1 MEKGWLLGGCG
12 GKINFL
18 QSNITLHYSTDK
30 RHEITS
36 RRKKQSELMMMMRL
50 SGTVY
55 ILFMLEAEAE
65 AGGVGMALAGMNERP
80 TTEAW

>member
-1 MEKGWLLGGCG
+1 
-12 GKINFL
+12 
-18 QSNITLHYSTDK
+18 
-30 RHEITS
+30 
-36 RRKKQSELMMMMRL
+36 MRL

-65 AGGVGMALAGMNERP
+65 AGGVGMALAGTNERP